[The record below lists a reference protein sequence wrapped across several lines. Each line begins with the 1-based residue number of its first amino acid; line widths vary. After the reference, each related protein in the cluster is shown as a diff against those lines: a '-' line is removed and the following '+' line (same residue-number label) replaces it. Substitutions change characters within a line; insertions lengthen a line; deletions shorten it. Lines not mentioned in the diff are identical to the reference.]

1 MNDKKMEDGKMQRK
15 KSKFW
20 LFVFSF
26 MPGAGQMYM
35 GFMKMGIGLM
45 FIFITMIAVISYFNL
60 GFLTAFPFV
69 IYFYSFFHAHNLGS
83 MDDLA
88 FNAVEDSYLFGLD
101 SLGDMEYLKEKLTG
115 KNKKIV
121 AAALVVI
128 GVMMLWHAVFDLLFD
143 IFGWDA
149 QYLRVVYFFMR
160 DDLPRFLVGIIII
173 WIGVVM
179 IRGKKVD
186 SGIEE
191 EHIFTQPSDTEV
203 RGIPEIER
211 SATENSHGMEE

>member
-1 MNDKKMEDGKMQRK
+1 MQRK

-35 GFMKMGIGLM
+35 GFMKMGISLM
-45 FIFITMIAVISYFNL
+45 FIFITMVAVVSYFNL
-60 GFLTAFPFV
+60 GFLAAFPFV
-69 IYFYSFFHAHNLGS
+69 VYFYSFFHANNLGS
-83 MDDLA
+83 MDDAA
-88 FNAVEDSYLFGLD
+88 FNAVEDRYLFGLD
-101 SLGDMEYLKEKLTG
+101 SLGDMEYVKEKLTG

-121 AAALVVI
+121 ALVLVAI
-128 GVMMLWHAVFDLLFD
+128 GVVMLWHAVFDLLFD

-160 DDLPRFLVGIIII
+160 DDLPRFVVGLVII

-179 IRGKKVD
+179 IRGKKVNLATED
-186 SGIEE
+186 D
-191 EHIFTQPSDTEV
+191 HVYTQPSGGQAQDL
-203 RGIPEIER
+203 PEIGCNKAEGSR
-211 SATENSHGMEE
+211 EAEE